1 LLSAQKNSLF
11 ALGQLCQDAFG
22 QGATGPFF
30 TGLACV
36 PNTPAAMNVIVQPGA
51 VYAQAALDAT
61 AYSSLAADSTVTMK
75 QGILKTA
82 QTFATPAPTTSGQS
96 VVYLISASF
105 LEADTNAVVLPYY
118 NASNPSQAYSGPSG
132 TGASQNTL
140 RQDTV
145 QLTLTA
151 GVPATTGTQQTPATP
166 AGQTA
171 LYTITVA
178 YGATSVTAAN
188 IASVNSRFTGFVRPD
203 GSTPFTAAQ
212 PGVTPAQ
219 FDTSTKLATM
229 AALIRDRFGFS
240 GFTYYNAQATLPASA
255 MGSII
260 DCGIGSGA
268 YTLWLPT
275 PTAAMANSAIKFV
288 SYSSSPVTVN
298 TGSSAKIWLGVNG
311 ASSGSAITLQNGD
324 TATLITDGSAWYVVD
339 GTVLLAATALF
350 GASLAASGYQKLPSG
365 LIVQWGTVTVTGT
378 ALTTQNFPIA
388 FPNAFVGGFV
398 SPNDNGTAVTYRGS
412 VNGGVKTGMNV
423 YMAGTSTSIQFYWQA
438 IGY

>member
-1 LLSAQKNSLF
+1 
-11 ALGQLCQDAFG
+11 LCQDAFG
-22 QGATGPFF
+22 QGSTGPFF

-75 QGILKTA
+75 QGILKVA
-82 QTFATPAPTTSGQS
+82 QTFNTPAPTTSGQS

-118 NASNPSQAYSGPSG
+118 NAANPSQAYSGPSG
-132 TGASQNTL
+132 TGASQNTT

-145 QLTLTA
+145 ALTLTT
-151 GVPATTGTQQTPATP
+151 GVPATTGSQLTPATP
-166 AGQTA
+166 NGQTA

-188 IASVNSRFTGFVRPD
+188 IASVTSRFTGFVRPD

-212 PGVTPAQ
+212 TGVTPAQ
-219 FDTSTKLATM
+219 FDKSTAVATM
-229 AALIRDRFGFS
+229 AAVQRALGSDS
-240 GFTYYNAQATLPASA
+240 GVV
-255 MGSII
+255 SI
-260 DCGIGSGA
+260 SGA
-268 YTLWLPT
+268 TAL
-275 PTAAMANSAIKFV
+275 TAANAGCAVLASGTTLYALSIPL
-288 SYSSSPVTVN
+288 SSTCPAGTRISILNIGTGTPQVLMQGSDVLSVN
-298 TGSSAKIWLGVNG
+298 NGTAPYINLASGDSLTLESNG
-311 ASSGSAITLQNGD
+311 ATGWFAVSGSAQLKYAG
-324 TATLITDGSAWYVVD
+324 A
-339 GTVLLAATALF
+339 F
-350 GASLAASGYQKLPSG
+350 GASLASSGYQKLPSG
-365 LIVQWGTVTVTGT
+365 LIIQWGTVTVTGT